1 MNRKWNYFKQ
11 NVGTVKLP
19 KSNKQLSTKQ
29 VAALERGRRIHQENI
44 LNRYFEQANRSFV
57 GDENARL
64 TREKYIKKLQYTS
77 EIENV
82 SIREAHQMIMHTFP
96 YISKA
101 DNYKYQIFQY
111 VDKNELRL
119 RVAMATGTN
128 YNIDKNMTVRVKG
141 GFDYENVQNQF
152 VYDPASESL
161 LGVFVNANTGE
172 STTIKIRIVE
182 GETSDQPNF
191 VVIE

>member
-19 KSNKQLSTKQ
+19 KSHRQLTARQ
-29 VAALERGRRIHQENI
+29 LENLERGRRIHQENI
-44 LNRYFEQANRSFV
+44 LTRYFEEANRSFV
-57 GDENARL
+57 GEENARL
-64 TREKYIKKLQYTS
+64 TKEKYIKKLQYTS

-82 SIREAHQMIMHTFP
+82 SIRKAHEMIMHTFP

-119 RVAMATGTN
+119 RVAMATGAD
-128 YNIDKNMTVRVKG
+128 YSIDKNMTVRVKG

-161 LGVFVNANTGE
+161 LGVFVNANTGD

-182 GETSDQPNF
+182 GENSNTPNF
-191 VVIE
+191 VEIE